1 MKPGLTISLVTDEAA
16 SPEVREVFEKVR
28 GVFGF
33 VPNWVRMLAHAPHV
47 MTALIELEMSVAGG
61 GKIPAALKELAM
73 MRTSELNS
81 CGYCSA
87 YHRHGLKK
95 AGVDASKTDALAA
108 RERPGGGLF
117 SDEETA
123 VLDLTDE
130 MTIGVR
136 ATPETV
142 ERAARLFG
150 EDGVVELMA
159 TIGMLNFFNR
169 MSLSTG
175 ISPDRW

>member
-1 MKPGLTISLVTDEAA
+1 MKPNLTISLVTDEEA
-16 SPEVREVFEKVR
+16 SPQVREVFENVR

-33 VPNWVRMLAHAPHV
+33 IPNWVRMLAHSPHV
-47 MTALIELEMSVAGG
+47 MKTLLELEMSVAGE
-61 GKIPAALKELAM
+61 GKIPSALKELAM

-81 CGYCSA
+81 CTYCSA
-87 YHRHGLKK
+87 YHRHGLKR
-95 AGVDASKTDALAA
+95 AGVEDSKTDALAV

-117 SDEETA
+117 SEEETT

-130 MTIGVR
+130 MTIDVR
-136 ATPETV
+136 AKPETV
-142 ERAARLFG
+142 ERATRLFG

>member
-1 MKPGLTISLVTDEAA
+1 MNTAPTISLITDEEAP
-16 SPEVREVFEKVR
+16 PEVREVFENVR
-28 GVFGF
+28 GAFGF
-33 VPNWVRMLAHAPHV
+33 IPNWVRMLAHAPHV
-47 MTALIELEMSVAGG
+47 MKALLDLEMSVAGG

-81 CGYCSA
+81 CGYCAA

-95 AGVDASKTDALAA
+95 AGVEAAKTEALAV

-117 SDEETA
+117 SEEETA

-130 MTIGVR
+130 MTLDVR
-136 ATPETV
+136 AKPETV

-150 EDGVVELMA
+150 KEGAVELMA